1 MKFSLSWLKDHLE
14 TTADAATIADKLT
27 SIGLEVES
35 VEDSGA
41 RLKDFIVAYVISAE
55 KHPNADKLKLCMV
68 DVGTGTPI
76 QVVCGAPNAHTG
88 MKGVF
93 ARTGVVI
100 PVNGD
105 MLKVGTIRG
114 VESHGMLCSGRELL
128 LSDDRDG
135 IIELPPDAKVGEPA
149 AKALGLNDPV
159 IDVAIT
165 PNRGDCT
172 SVYGI
177 ARDLAAA
184 GLGKLKTAPVKPVS
198 GTFPSPKNIFLNF
211 TALSARRKKWPITQ
225 LGSGS
230 FEIHRSQANFGARR
244 CVEPGSA

>member
-93 ARTGVVI
+93 AR
-100 PVNGD
+100 P
-105 MLKVGTIRG
+105 
-114 VESHGMLCSGRELL
+114 
-128 LSDDRDG
+128 
-135 IIELPPDAKVGEPA
+135 
-149 AKALGLNDPV
+149 
-159 IDVAIT
+159 
-165 PNRGDCT
+165 
-172 SVYGI
+172 
-177 ARDLAAA
+177 
-184 GLGKLKTAPVKPVS
+184 
-198 GTFPSPKNIFLNF
+198 
-211 TALSARRKKWPITQ
+211 ARRFAGFFTETPHFCGFCRRSLIRRRPGCRGPSNFSLITV
-225 LGSGS
+225 
-230 FEIHRSQANFGARR
+230 RA
-244 CVEPGSA
+244 SAATTACP